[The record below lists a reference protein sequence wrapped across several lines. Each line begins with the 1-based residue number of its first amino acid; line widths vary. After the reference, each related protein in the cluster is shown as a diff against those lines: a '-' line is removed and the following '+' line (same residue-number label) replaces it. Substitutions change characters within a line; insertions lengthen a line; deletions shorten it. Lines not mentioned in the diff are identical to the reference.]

1 MRWLAYLHPVAMIAV
16 LGLGLVVLIEGLHI
30 RRGRILHHPWG
41 NRRHRRFARVF
52 LALVA
57 AGFLAGLAS
66 MAFLRA
72 KPVFGSVHSA
82 LTSAALVGFAIG
94 GYLGLRLEGN
104 LRSPLRPFHAITA
117 SAGLL
122 LALAA
127 AVAGFAILP

>member
-30 RRGRILHHPWG
+30 RRGRILRQRYD

-52 LALVA
+52 LVLVL
-57 AGFLAGLAS
+57 AGFAAGLAS
-66 MAFLRA
+66 MAFLRG

-94 GYLGLRLEGN
+94 GSLGRRLERN
-104 LRSPLRPFHAITA
+104 LRSPIRPVHAITA
-117 SAGLL
+117 SLGLL